1 MNDVITKSLY
11 CSLLSCDRY
20 AWLSRH
26 KPEKYIEKKQEDVLQ
41 NGKEVGELARNL
53 FGDYDLIEFNK
64 NINTM
69 IDETQESVE
78 RGTHIIAEASFR
90 FENAFCSVDILKND
104 IDGVEVY
111 EVKSSTEIQDIYL
124 DDVAFQVYIL
134 RHLGYRVK
142 KANIVYLNSEYV
154 RHGDLELDKLFV
166 IEDITELIKPREA
179 LVKDNITRILNN
191 LNNKEEIENDIDS
204 YCFKPY
210 ECPFIEYCMK
220 DLPKP
225 NVFDIRRMKITDKL
239 LLYKAGKISFEDLVN
254 ENINEKY
261 LQQIDFELNDKDD
274 YINKEN
280 IEDFLNKLSY
290 PLYFLD
296 FETYQQAIPLY
307 DGVSPYMQIPFQ
319 YSLHYINDNTLEHTE
334 FLGEEGTDPRR
345 KLALSLI
352 SDIKPDTCVLA
363 YNMSFEKG
371 VIKNLAN
378 MYPDLSKALMNIHDN
393 IVDLMVPF
401 YNRDYYTK
409 DMKGSYSIKYVLPA
423 LFPDDPSLNYHNLK
437 LIHNGS
443 EAMNAFNTL
452 TDYDDEQRK
461 IIRKN
466 LLEYCKLDTFAMVKI
481 WQKLNEICGKDINIS
496 I

>member
-11 CSLLSCDRY
+11 CSLLSCDKC

-26 KPEKYIEKKQEDVLQ
+26 KPEKYVEKKQEDVLQ

-53 FGDYDLIEFNK
+53 FGDFDLIEFNK

-210 ECPFIEYCMK
+210 DCPFIEYCMK

-239 LLYKAGKISFEDLVN
+239 KLYKAGKISFEDLVN

-261 LQQIDFELNDKDD
+261 LQQIDYELNDKDD

-371 VIKNLAN
+371 VIKNLAK

>member
-452 TDYDDEQRK
+452 ADYDDEQRK
-461 IIRKN
+461 MIRKN

-481 WQKLNEICGKDINIS
+481 WQKLNEICGKEINIS

>member
-26 KPEKYIEKKQEDVLQ
+26 KPEKYVEKKQEDILQ

-53 FGDYDLIEFNK
+53 FGDFDLIEFNK

-134 RHLGYRVK
+134 KHLGYRVK

-166 IEDITELIKPREA
+166 IEDVTEIIKPREA

-191 LNNKEEIENDIDS
+191 LNSKKEIKNDIDS

-239 LLYKAGKISFEDLVN
+239 KLYKAGKISFEDLVN

-307 DGVSPYMQIPFQ
+307 DGISPYMQIPFQ
-319 YSLHYINDNTLEHTE
+319 YSLHYINDNVLEHTE

-371 VIKNLAN
+371 VIKNLAK

-423 LFPDDPSLNYHNLK
+423 LFSDDPSLNYHNLK

>member
-26 KPEKYIEKKQEDVLQ
+26 KPEKYVEKKQEDVLQ

-53 FGDYDLIEFNK
+53 FGDFDLIEFNK

-239 LLYKAGKISFEDLVN
+239 KLYKAGKISFEDLVN

-296 FETYQQAIPLY
+296 FETYQQAIPLF

-371 VIKNLAN
+371 VIKNLAK

>member
-26 KPEKYIEKKQEDVLQ
+26 KPEKYVEKKQEDVLQ

-53 FGDYDLIEFNK
+53 FGDFDLIVFNK

-69 IDETQESVE
+69 IEETQESVE

-111 EVKSSTEIQDIYL
+111 EVKSSTEVQDIYL

-166 IEDITELIKPREA
+166 IEDITEAIKPREA

-239 LLYKAGKISFEDLVN
+239 RLYKAGKISFEDLVN

-307 DGVSPYMQIPFQ
+307 DGISPYMQIPFQ

-371 VIKNLAN
+371 VIKNLAK

-409 DMKGSYSIKYVLPA
+409 NMKGSYSIKYVLPA

>member
-239 LLYKAGKISFEDLVN
+239 KLYKAGKISFEDLVN

-452 TDYDDEQRK
+452 ADYDDEQRK
-461 IIRKN
+461 MIRKN

>member
-239 LLYKAGKISFEDLVN
+239 KLYKAGKISFEDLVN

-334 FLGEEGTDPRR
+334 FLGEEGTAPRR

-452 TDYDDEQRK
+452 ADYDDEQRK
-461 IIRKN
+461 MIRKN

-481 WQKLNEICGKDINIS
+481 WQKLNEICGKEINIS